1 MVVNSYRAFPI
12 ENKTGE
18 DMKISTSY
26 LTHRTH
32 AEDSNQDFNHYSP
45 ADLMARKACEKAASK
60 QNAVAFTMSNEDV
73 LITAVSA
80 ALSRALNDPKFNA
93 LPEKQKTEAASR
105 LAEQFM
111 HGQRL
116 VQALTSA
123 MNNPSTLAAQLKYN
137 SHEGEEV
144 SVFDTI
150 IDSARPKVTP
160 ESSEMA
166 FIGMMQ

>member
-1 MVVNSYRAFPI
+1 
-12 ENKTGE
+12 
-18 DMKISTSY
+18 MKISTSY
-26 LTHRTH
+26 LTHRVGAADT
-32 AEDSNQDFNHYSP
+32 EYGFNSESP
-45 ADLMARKACEKAASK
+45 ADIMARKACEKAASK
-60 QNAVAFTMSNEDV
+60 QNAVAFSVSNEDV
-73 LITAVSA
+73 VITAVSS
-80 ALSRALNDPKFNA
+80 ALSRALNDPNFNA
-93 LPEKQKTEAASR
+93 LPEKQKTEAAMR

-137 SHEGEEV
+137 SHEGAEV
-144 SVFDTI
+144 SVFETI